1 MATRKRSRPG
11 RSPARKRGAPKSA
24 RTSTPRKPA
33 ARRHAAP
40 AKKSARTPKRSAR
53 RAAAKSPAAPP
64 SAIGVLM
71 QHMDYT
77 SQSMDE
83 VKRFYTELLGFKQFM
98 QMTGDMN
105 YLMVH
110 TGPSSSIGF
119 MPPME
124 GAPDQ
129 WRPPREPN
137 LYFMVKDVDAAY
149 RTLSS
154 KGLSFDQPPQDTPW
168 GHRVA
173 QLRDPEGRCVCLAQ
187 QMKK

>member
-1 MATRKRSRPG
+1 MATRKRSRAK
-11 RSPARKRGAPKSA
+11 RSPARKRGASKPRRKPA
-24 RTSTPRKPA
+24 TRKPA
-33 ARRHAAP
+33 ARRRAAP
-40 AKKSARTPKRSAR
+40 SKQAKRAPGRSTR
-53 RAAAKSPAAPP
+53 PRAAKSAAMPP
-64 SAIGVLM
+64 SAIGM
-71 QHMDYT
+71 QTQHMDYT

-98 QMTGDMN
+98 QMTGDVT
-105 YLMVH
+105 YLSVT
-110 TGPSSSIGF
+110 TGPSSSLGF

-129 WRPPREPN
+129 WRPPREPS

-154 KGLSFDQPPQDTPW
+154 RGVSFDQPPQDMPW

-173 QLRDPEGRCVCLAQ
+173 HLRDPEGRRVCLAQ
-187 QMKK
+187 QMMK